1 MIQIKRFFDKVSYI
15 ENKGGKDVAIP
26 LSEARQL
33 RDELAKLLADLYT
46 LKEKSTPEVIQVE
59 LSGGSF
65 K

>member
-15 ENKGGKDVAIP
+15 ENKGGKDVTLP